1 MFEIRSRKPHRALSP
16 VISVFSERRGF
27 FRDLSVVRP
36 LHARPQQ
43 FMEFYLAEPYQ
54 VEDEGQGFSA
64 TPQSVLVGPCLS
76 PGKRLGFLGELATF
90 TIHFRPTGLSRL
102 FNLPMA
108 EIADQAFEAGDVLGP
123 GLVHLDHALR
133 RARTFEA
140 RIEAAEHWLLD
151 RVWAARPRDGVDWA
165 AGLLARSG
173 GRIPIEYL
181 AERAGLSARQLQ
193 RRFLADVGTAP
204 KQYARLQ
211 RFSSLL
217 EARRRAPNRPW
228 ADLAADHGFSDQA
241 HLIRETRS
249 LAGVTPEALIQQ
261 LLAVPERNT

>member
-1 MFEIRSRKPHRALSP
+1 MFEIRSRKPHRALSS
-16 VISVFSERRGF
+16 VVSVFTERRGF
-27 FRDLSVVRP
+27 FRDISVVRP

-76 PGKRLGFLGELATF
+76 PGKRLGFLGELVTF

-102 FNLPMA
+102 FSLPMT
-108 EIADQAFEAGDVLGP
+108 EIADQAFDAGDVLGR
-123 GLVHLDHALR
+123 GLVQLEHALR
-133 RARTFEA
+133 RAQTFEA
-140 RIEAAEHWLLD
+140 RIEVAQAWLLD
-151 RVWAARPRDGVDWA
+151 RILAARPRDGVDWV
-165 AGLLARSG
+165 AGLVARTG
-173 GRIPIEYL
+173 GRVPIEHL
-181 AERAGLSARQLQ
+181 ADRAGLSARQLQ

-204 KQYARLQ
+204 KQYARLH

-217 EARRRAPNRPW
+217 EARRRAPTRPW
-228 ADLAADHGFSDQA
+228 ADLALDHGFSDQA

-261 LLAVPERNT
+261 LLAIPERNT